1 MHDMNASVLRANET
15 TNMRVDTVER
25 RVKSWQ
31 ENMADEMGALKE
43 VPKMCKQLTIINER
57 NDDFQSKMF
66 SINDALASLKFQQR
80 TMKETLEPKVD
91 DLFSTLNR
99 LDNAVMEDRGNN
111 LILITKTCDQ
121 MFDRLKLELGKLQT
135 KFFSYVNTSENMAV
149 EHKCAVDRVDRMYNR
164 IKEDVNRHETL
175 CYEIATKFTQQHD
188 VLVQIAE
195 NTLALKTYTLIN
207 ELHMEAY
214 LPLQSATIAFEV
226 CKGVF
231 PR

>member
-1 MHDMNASVLRANET
+1 MNASVLRANET

-121 MFDRLKLELGKLQT
+121 MFDRLKLELGKL
-135 KFFSYVNTSENMAV
+135 
-149 EHKCAVDRVDRMYNR
+149 
-164 IKEDVNRHETL
+164 
-175 CYEIATKFTQQHD
+175 
-188 VLVQIAE
+188 
-195 NTLALKTYTLIN
+195 
-207 ELHMEAY
+207 
-214 LPLQSATIAFEV
+214 
-226 CKGVF
+226 
-231 PR
+231 